1 MNSVQTQELVV
12 LLDDAGR
19 SIGAAPKSEV
29 HHGATPLHLAFS
41 CYLFDDTGRVLLTR
55 RALAKRAFPGIWT
68 NSFCGH
74 PGPDESIPGA
84 VTRRAHEELGVD
96 IAELRC
102 VLPDF
107 RYRAVDAGGVLENEI
122 CPVFTARAVGPV
134 AVDPDETWIPRGWS
148 GNSCVRLCSCRGR
161 SAPGPS
167 RRFRCSTMRAS
178 DAEFRTSARRD
189 ARHRPDRRATVG
201 SPRSP
206 SVI

>member
-74 PGPDESIPGA
+74 PGPDESMPGA

-96 IAELRC
+96 VTELRC

-107 RYRAVDAGGVLENEI
+107 RYRAVDAGGVVENEI
-122 CPVFTARAVGPV
+122 CPVFCARAVGPV
-134 AVDPDETWIPRGWS
+134 AVDPDEIMDIAWVEWEQ
-148 GNSCVRLCSCRGR
+148 LCTAVQLPWAISPWAIAQVPLLDGAGIGR
-161 SAPGPS
+161 RNQDLSS
-167 RRFRCSTMRAS
+167 
-178 DAEFRTSARRD
+178 
-189 ARHRPDRRATVG
+189 
-201 SPRSP
+201 
-206 SVI
+206 